1 MVPSQA
7 PKYAFFS
14 DLARIVNAGQS
25 RSVLVTGDVHD
36 LFFVS
41 DKPAKLND
49 AQDEAQSS
57 DELAGEYL
65 PLMPYL
71 CRQCDIPGV
80 VVLVYELNGPIRCVN
95 PDDKRRL
102 RDAWITWK
110 TGLSPDHFTLKALT
124 DPDAGKKKQQL
135 EQSFDSHIADAT
147 GKPTVALELLRQ
159 LTLCAQH
166 ARQHAARSSDG
177 FKLIILIEAADL
189 LLPAGDGDITKLG
202 QSDRHRVSIMQ
213 DWLSDPGFIEGDDTL
228 IMLAESRASVHARV
242 SKLPQVL
249 SVAVPSPNA
258 TARKHYVE
266 WFVREREKQG
276 KSGPVIGSG
285 SGGTGVPPVDKP
297 QYSHATEQSADND
310 SHGRDARAT
319 DGSIS
324 SDVDRLAAL
333 TAGLS
338 IHALRQLLVQSA
350 YTQSPITP
358 SEVIAQVESYI
369 LGQLGEDVVEFSKP
383 SHTLDH
389 VVGYARLKQFL
400 QSEMI
405 PRIKATG
412 DEALPGA
419 AIAGPIGAGKTFIFE
434 AVAGSLGLPVLV
446 LKNVRSQYFGQTDV
460 IFERLRRVLEAL
472 GKVILFV
479 DEADTQFG
487 GVGPDAH
494 ATERRL
500 TGKVQAMMSDPK
512 LRGRVVWLLMTARIE
527 RLSPDI
533 RRPGRVGDLI
543 IPVLDPEPGSEDQ
556 REFVRWVLKPVGLGE
571 SNDAVSELMDLTSGY
586 SSAGFAALRS
596 QLKAMRVLSAQP
608 LSMRGVADAVH
619 DQLPADIGPTR
630 RYQTLQA
637 LVNCTRRSLLP
648 DPDVSE
654 EARAAWAEELAT
666 LDGV

>member
-1 MVPSQA
+1 MPSQA
-7 PKYAFFS
+7 PKYNFFS

-41 DKPAKLND
+41 DQPSKLDD
-49 AQDEAQSS
+49 AESQQGDA
-57 DELAGEYL
+57 LAGDYL

-71 CRQCDIPGV
+71 CKQCDIPGT
-80 VVLVYELNGPIRCVN
+80 VVLAYELNGPIRCVD
-95 PDDKRRL
+95 PDDHKQL

-124 DPDAGKKKQQL
+124 DPDADKKQLQL
-135 EQSFDSHIADAT
+135 EQAFDQHITDAT

-166 ARQHAARSSDG
+166 ARRHALRRSDG

-189 LLPAGDGDITKLG
+189 LMPAGDGDITKLG
-202 QSDRHRVSIMQ
+202 QADRHRISIMQ
-213 DWLSDPGFIEGDDTL
+213 DWLSDPGFVEGDDTL
-228 IMLAESRASVHARV
+228 IMLAESRSNVHGRV

-249 SVAVPSPNA
+249 SVAVPSPDEQV
-258 TARKHYVE
+258 RRHYID
-266 WFVREREKQG
+266 WFTTKRAEQNKP
-276 KSGPVIGSG
+276 KPVI
-285 SGGTGVPPVDKP
+285 
-297 QYSHATEQSADND
+297 DN
-310 SHGRDARAT
+310 SNT
-319 DGSIS
+319 LS
-324 SDVDRLAAL
+324 SL

-350 YTQSPITP
+350 YTQEAITHDQ
-358 SEVIAQVESYI
+358 VIKQVESYI
-369 LGQLGEDVVEFSKP
+369 LSQLGEDVVEFSKP
-383 SHTLDH
+383 AHTLAH
-389 VVGYARLKQFL
+389 VIGYTHLKAFL
-400 QSEMI
+400 NNELI

-412 DEALPGA
+412 EGAIPGA

-446 LKNVRSQYFGQTDV
+446 LKNIRSQYFGQTDV

-512 LRGRVVWLLMTARIE
+512 LRGKVVWLLMTARIE

-543 IPVLDPEPGSEDQ
+543 IPVLDAEPGSDDH
-556 REFVRWVLKPVGLGE
+556 RAFVQWVLKAVKLDNN
-571 SNDAVSELMDLTSGY
+571 SDAVAQLMDLTAGY

-596 QLKAMRVLSAQP
+596 QLKANQALSEDE
-608 LSMRGVADAVH
+608 LKMDEVTSAVH
-619 DQLPADIGPTR
+619 DQLPADIGQTR
-630 RYQTLQA
+630 RLQTLQA

-648 DPDVSE
+648 DPEVDE
-654 EARAAWAEELAT
+654 QDRAAWSRELET
-666 LDGV
+666 LSRQLG

>member
-1 MVPSQA
+1 VSSTA
-7 PKYAFFS
+7 PKYSFFS

-41 DKPAKLND
+41 EKPSKLDD
-49 AQDEAQSS
+49 AEKQQGDA
-57 DELAGEYL
+57 LAGEYL

-71 CRQCDIPGV
+71 CKQCDIPGT
-80 VVLVYELNGPIRCVN
+80 VVLVYELNGPIRCI
-95 PDDKRRL
+95 DASDHDRL

-110 TGLSPDHFTLKALT
+110 TGLSPDHFTLQSLT

-135 EQSFDSHIADAT
+135 ESRFDEHIAEAT

-166 ARQHAARSSDG
+166 ARRHALRPSDG

-202 QSDRHRVSIMQ
+202 QADRHRVAIMQ
-213 DWLSDPGFIEGDDTL
+213 DWLSDPGFIEGEDSL
-228 IMLAESRASVHARV
+228 IMLAESRSAVHGRV
-242 SKLPQVL
+242 SKLPQLL
-249 SVAVPSPNA
+249 SVSVPSPDENV
-258 TARKHYVE
+258 RRHYID
-266 WFVREREKQG
+266 WF
-276 KSGPVIGSG
+276 I
-285 SGGTGVPPVDKP
+285 
-297 QYSHATEQSADND
+297 
-310 SHGRDARAT
+310 DARNRSRKPVPIIE
-319 DGSIS
+319 DL
-324 SDVDRLAAL
+324 DQLAAL

-350 YTQSPITP
+350 YTQQSITAGD
-358 SEVIAQVESYI
+358 VIAQVETYI
-369 LGQLGEDVVEFSKP
+369 LSQLGEDVVEFSKP
-383 SHTLDH
+383 THTLDH
-389 VVGYARLKQFL
+389 VVGYARLKKFL
-400 QSEMI
+400 SGELI
-405 PRIKATG
+405 PRMRATG
-412 DEALPGA
+412 DAALPGA
-419 AIAGPIGAGKTFIFE
+419 AIAGPIGAGKTYIFE

-446 LKNVRSQYFGQTDV
+446 LKNIRSQYFGQTDV

-487 GVGPDAH
+487 GVGADAH

-512 LRGRVVWLLMTARIE
+512 LRGKVVWLLMTARIE

-543 IPVLDPEPGSEDQ
+543 IPVLDCEPGSEDHKA
-556 REFVRWVLKPVGLGE
+556 FVRWVFRGVTLE
-571 SNDAVSELMDLTSGY
+571 ENAEAIDELVELTAGY

-596 QLKAMRVLSAQP
+596 QLKAIQLLSGEP
-608 LSMRGVADAVH
+608 LTIEAIGDAVH
-619 DQLPADIGPTR
+619 DQLPADIGPAR
-630 RYQTLQA
+630 RIQTLQA

-648 DPDVSE
+648 DPKVSE
-654 EARAAWAEELAT
+654 EQRAAWSRELAALSRNT
-666 LDGV
+666 A